1 MLGTSLHTLIQM
13 VDNDLGVT
21 LLPEMAI
28 EAGILDNTHV
38 IARPLDADHPSRRIA
53 LAWRKGSP
61 RDKEFHLLADALAAS
76 NSGGEPAG
84 KISSR
89 AA

>member
-38 IARPLDADHPSRRIA
+38 VARPLDADHPSRRIA

-61 RDKEFHLLADALAAS
+61 RDKEFRMLAEALAAS
-76 NSGGEPAG
+76 SSVANGGA
-84 KISSR
+84 KVRSR